1 MVYNEKSSNPSLEH
15 AIAVKTFC
23 TQAAFE
29 VASAALQMFGGNGLS
44 KEYTIEKL
52 FRDTRASLIEDGTN
66 EVLSLAGARRI
77 LVNDAN

>member
-1 MVYNEKSSNPSLEH
+1 MTASIDAETTISQGFGKPLDQSSVCFGRWRGSERGLRWR
-15 AIAVKTFC
+15 
-23 TQAAFE
+23 E
-29 VASAALQMFGGNGLS
+29 VSRREGW
-44 KEYTIEKL
+44 L